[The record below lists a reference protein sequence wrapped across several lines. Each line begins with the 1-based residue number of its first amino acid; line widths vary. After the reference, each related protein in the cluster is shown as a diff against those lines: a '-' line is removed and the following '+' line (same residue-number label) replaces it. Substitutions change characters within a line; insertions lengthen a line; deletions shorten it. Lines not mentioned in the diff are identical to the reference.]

1 MTVILRGAETRR
13 VAPMTVMLSGAETGR
28 VAESKDL
35 VKPDRK
41 PDQAV
46 RSNRLG
52 ILRLGDLRS
61 PRSQ

>member
-13 VAPMTVMLSGAETGR
+13 VAPMTVILSGAARR